1 VITALV
7 SRKGGVGKTTT
18 AVNLAAAL
26 ALRGRRT
33 LLVDL
38 DSQCSATLS
47 LGVDR
52 EAFAP
57 SAADL
62 LLREAEAPE
71 IVRQSAVENLEL
83 ITGSVDLLS
92 ADVELGRSGWH
103 RRRLKAALDPVAPLY
118 DHILLDCPPSLAVLP
133 QAALLASDNFLVP
146 VVPQFLAVEGV
157 RNLID
162 SIARLGERFGHS
174 PDLLGIVLTMV
185 DYRTRE
191 TREQVARVRRLCGDQ
206 VFAVEVRINVRLA
219 EAPAAG
225 KTIFEHDASCTGAQS
240 YALLAEEMLLRSG
253 VATREVEVP
262 SAPADEAPPADD
274 EPWADDEPSAVEEP

>member
-1 VITALV
+1 M
-7 SRKGGVGKTTT
+7 GKTTT

-26 ALRGRRT
+26 ALLGRRT

-62 LLREAEAPE
+62 LLRDAEAPE
-71 IVRQSAVENLEL
+71 IIRATALENLEL

-103 RRRLKAALDPVAPLY
+103 RRRLKAALDPVASRY

-133 QAALLASDNFLVP
+133 QAALLASDSFLVP

-162 SIARLGERFGHS
+162 SIDRLGERFGHS
-174 PDLLGIVLTMV
+174 PELLGIVLTMV

-191 TREQVARVRRLCGDQ
+191 TREQVARVRRICGDQ

-225 KTIFEHDASCTGAQS
+225 RTIFEHDPSSTGARS
-240 YALLAEEMLLRSG
+240 YSLLAEELLLRSG
-253 VATREVEVP
+253 TSLTSEEP
-262 SAPADEAPPADD
+262 PGDAPAPDGEARDPA
-274 EPWADDEPSAVEEP
+274 EETWAFEEP